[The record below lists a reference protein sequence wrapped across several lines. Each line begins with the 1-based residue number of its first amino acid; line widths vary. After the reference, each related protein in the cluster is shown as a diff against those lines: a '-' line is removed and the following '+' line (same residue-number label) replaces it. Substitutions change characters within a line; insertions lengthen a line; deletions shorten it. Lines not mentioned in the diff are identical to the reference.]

1 MSRYKTTVCLL
12 CAVFSQPLFALRC
25 GHYLVHPGDYKADV
39 YDKCGEP
46 DYYDSHYERRGGS
59 THGNINQFDFDGRHQ
74 FPRSGFN
81 YGQSNYQ
88 EVEVLVEE
96 LTYDFG
102 SAKFRQ
108 LLRFEN
114 GRVTNMISIGKGR
127 HRH

>member
-1 MSRYKTTVCLL
+1 MNRSRSVVFLL
-12 CAVFSQPLFALRC
+12 CVVFSQPLFALRC
-25 GHYLVHPGDYKADV
+25 GHYLVQSGDYKADV

-46 DYYDSHYERRGGS
+46 DYYDSHYERRGRTSYGDV
-59 THGNINQFDFDGRHQ
+59 NQFGFDGRHQ
-74 FPRSGFN
+74 FPRSNFN

-88 EVEVLVEE
+88 EIEVLVEE

-102 SAKFRQ
+102 SSRFRQ

-114 GRVTNMISIGKGR
+114 GRVTDIVSIGKGR